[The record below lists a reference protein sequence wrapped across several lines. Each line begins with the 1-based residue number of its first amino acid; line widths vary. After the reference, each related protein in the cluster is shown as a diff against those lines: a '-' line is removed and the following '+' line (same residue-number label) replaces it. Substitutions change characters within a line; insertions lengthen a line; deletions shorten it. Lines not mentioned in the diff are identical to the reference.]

1 MSVPGA
7 NPDRDAVQ
15 TTLDYHGR
23 ISQAMTVERTALASA
38 LIPVTPY
45 IIVSAIEAYRR
56 YPEMMRTISGYRRY
70 ASIADTMMYGVT
82 GMRAEASAVRS
93 TVIACEIRPW

>member
-7 NPDRDAVQ
+7 HPDRGAVQ
-15 TTLDYHGR
+15 ATLDYHGR

-56 YPEMMRTISGYRRY
+56 YPEIG
-70 ASIADTMMYGVT
+70 
-82 GMRAEASAVRS
+82 RAHV
-93 TVIACEIRPW
+93 